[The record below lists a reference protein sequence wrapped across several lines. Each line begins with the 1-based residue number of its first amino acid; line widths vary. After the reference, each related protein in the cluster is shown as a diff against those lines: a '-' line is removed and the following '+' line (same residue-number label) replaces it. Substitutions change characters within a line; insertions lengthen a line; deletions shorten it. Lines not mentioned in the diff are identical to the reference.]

1 MSLSEKVAYI
11 KGLAEGLALDTTT
24 KEGKLI
30 TAIIDVL
37 EDVAYD
43 IADIEENALDLAEE
57 IDAISDDLADV
68 EDVVF
73 EDDDDD
79 YDYDDDDE
87 DDEDDDEDEEMFS
100 VVCPACDEELVVDAD
115 ILELGEIEC
124 PNCGEKLEFEFDED
138 EEDEE

>member
-73 EDDDDD
+73 EDYDDD
-79 YDYDDDDE
+79 YDYDEDDDDE
-87 DDEDDDEDEEMFS
+87 YDDEDEEMFS
-100 VVCPACDEELVVDAD
+100 VVCPACDEELVADAD

-138 EEDEE
+138 EEDED